1 MNDIY
6 NTLAEGYE
14 KLAAGFRALAEQ
26 DKAPD
31 AEPEKPAE
39 SPDTPGK
46 APRKGG
52 KKLTDVQLRA
62 AMRSKMEAGRTQ
74 EIKELLM
81 KYGVSKLGDL
91 NHDNYEAFFAEVEAL

>member
-31 AEPEKPAE
+31 AKPEKTAE

-91 NHDNYEAFFAEVEAL
+91 NHDHYEAFFAEVEAL